1 MSCTSVSISNGYI
14 LSSSNLYNI
23 NGTVTYYCNTFY
35 YLSGNPVAT
44 CLDTYGNWTSI
55 PSCEFA
61 ATKNGK
67 FDRFLQRWKVFIQEP
82 GLNSRFLLMCLEF
95 VSFCFTF
102 LYAYMSALMFVV
114 DVWYFHNPYLMVI
127 FGMHFGSIGSHGI
140 RLDVLKIN
148 LPFSISRWHARY
160 KQFNW

>member
-14 LSSSNLYNI
+14 LSSLNLYNT
-23 NGTVTYYCNTFY
+23 NETVTYYCNTFY

-55 PSCEFA
+55 PSCNFA

-67 FDRFLQRWKVFIQEP
+67 FDLFLQTWKVFRVFRVFRARIS
-82 GLNSRFLLMCLEF
+82 GFLLMCSEF

-102 LYAYMSALMFVV
+102 VFVC
-114 DVWYFHNPYLMVI
+114 VI
-127 FGMHFGSIGSHGI
+127 FSEYVEINVYLGIHFGCFRSQGI
-140 RLDVLKIN
+140 RLDFLTIN
-148 LPFSISRWHARY
+148 LPLFMPQWHAEY
-160 KQFNW
+160 IQLNW